1 MKCEIFSPV
10 LIFLSPFLFPHECSK
25 HPQQGVIETHS
36 SVYIINPIPGHTSER
51 IFKTPSAS
59 NRLEKKPLHR
69 TLMYHIILK
78 RNELHDYQCPH
89 GSARPKADLTASNS
103 MFGNASI
110 NRTLSIIENQ
120 RRTRRSTLTED
131 NESNHLDTSISPN
144 DTSINKVD
152 TSTLSESIRK
162 LTIGNDL
169 NITVETA
176 VFVDESLYN
185 LLSKTFPDDTEQ
197 QIVLY
202 ILTIM
207 NAVQMLFKQPSIG
220 RPVEVSVVLM
230 DLLKQQPKVST
241 NFNYQDILPI

>member
-1 MKCEIFSPV
+1 MLTI
-10 LIFLSPFLFPHECSK
+10 
-25 HPQQGVIETHS
+25 QQGVIETRS
-36 SVYIINPIPGHTSER
+36 SVYIINPIPGHTAER
-51 IFKTPSAS
+51 IFLTPSAS
-59 NRLEKKPLHR
+59 NRPEKKPRHR

-89 GSARPKADLTASNS
+89 GAARRRAGQTPATGNS
-103 MFGNASI
+103 MFGNAAL
-110 NRTLSIIENQ
+110 NRTLSTVQ
-120 RRTRRSTLTED
+120 GKHRTRRSTVNEEG
-131 NESNHLDTSISPN
+131 ESNHLDSSPSSSN
-144 DTSINKVD
+144 DTTINKVEIPS
-152 TSTLSESIRK
+152 TSTGPTRT

-185 LLSKTFPDDTEQ
+185 LLSKTFPADTEQ

-230 DLLKQQPKVST
+230 DLLKQQPKVSPP
-241 NFNYQDILPI
+241 FHYYDILPI